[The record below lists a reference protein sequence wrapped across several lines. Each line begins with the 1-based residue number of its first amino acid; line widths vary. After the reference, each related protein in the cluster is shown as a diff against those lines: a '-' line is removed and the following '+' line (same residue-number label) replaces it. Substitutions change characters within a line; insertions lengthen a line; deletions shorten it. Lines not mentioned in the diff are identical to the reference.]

1 VTEQTLIVS
10 VERESS
16 SNSGTEDPVVVRTP
30 LDAIMRLE
38 RRPQRIRTVVLAGAY
53 ATNDELAKFINEAYP
68 WVGVEQDL

>member
-53 ATNDELAKFINEAYP
+53 ATNQELAKFIT
-68 WVGVEQDL
+68 